1 MSIQR
6 VNDWI
11 VYGKEALIELEIAE
25 NGKIVK
31 TFRGQI
37 SSFGAAISM
46 GNLKSAVAFFSEQ
59 GGASTPRE
67 KLLRAICYVLQRNA
81 GIKAEDINAKAI
93 KTNEIFDYIC
103 AIKGES
109 EIIQLKNKFL
119 DASIALKLAMNL
131 FELIKE

>member
-11 VYGKEALIELEIAE
+11 AYGKEALVAVGIAE

-59 GGASTPRE
+59 AGASVPRE
-67 KLLRAICYVLQRNA
+67 NLLRAICYVLLRDGGREANA
-81 GIKAEDINAKAI
+81 IRARDIQ
-93 KTNEIFDYIC
+93 TNEIFDYIC
-103 AIKGES
+103 THES
-109 EIIQLKNKFL
+109 VQLKNKFL

-131 FELIKE
+131 FELTKE

>member
-11 VYGKEALIELEIAE
+11 VYGKEALIALEIAE
-25 NGKIVK
+25 KGKIVK

-37 SSFGAAISM
+37 SSFGAAVSM

-59 GGASTPRE
+59 AGASVPRE

-81 GIKAEDINAKAI
+81 GVKEEDINAKAI

-103 AIKGES
+103 EHES
-109 EIIQLKNKFL
+109 VQLKNKFL